1 MPSRQPE
8 SADMLA
14 LRHICKTYPNGVR
27 ALEGIS
33 LNVELGEIVAMV
45 GGSGCGKSTL
55 LRAIS
60 GLDRPTQ
67 GTVLLNGGAITEPHD
82 KIGVIFQEPRLLPWL
97 SVADNVG
104 FGISHRPRQE
114 RNERVARALDRVGL
128 TEKANVW
135 PRELSG
141 GQAQRVAIARA
152 LVARPEV
159 LLLDEPF
166 SALDAFTRID
176 LQDHLLDLWADQRP
190 TLVHVTHD
198 VDEAIVLADRV
209 VVMRPRPGRMAD
221 QIAIELPRP
230 RDRQSAAFDFAK
242 RRVLAALDRSLDRAV
257 RTADSETKADTGA
270 ALWW

>member
-1 MPSRQPE
+1 
-8 SADMLA
+8 MLA
-14 LRHICKTYPNGVR
+14 LNHLGKIYPNGVR
-27 ALEGIS
+27 ALDGVS
-33 LNVELGEIVAMV
+33 LDVELGEIVAIV

-55 LRAIS
+55 LRAIC
-60 GLDRPTQ
+60 GLDRPTH
-67 GTVLLNGGAITEPHD
+67 GAVRLNGDAILEPHE

-97 SVADNVG
+97 TVAGNVG
-104 FGISHRPRQE
+104 FGLASRPREE
-114 RNERVARALDRVGL
+114 RDARVARALDRVGL
-128 TEKANVW
+128 AEKAGAW

-190 TLVHVTHD
+190 TLIHVTHD
-198 VDEAIVLADRV
+198 VEEAIVLADRV
-209 VVMRPRPGRMAD
+209 VVMRPRPGRMAV
-221 QIAIELPRP
+221 QIAIDLPRP

-242 RRVLAALDRSLDRAV
+242 RRVLAALDRSLGREAACDEQA
-257 RTADSETKADTGA
+257 KADGGA